1 MSAPTRRRPPDDR
14 AKDDAAESAVRDGT
28 AGPGPIPAA
37 PVLATPKRR
46 PRRMLMA
53 AGAILVILCALGTY
67 WLTQRSAERV
77 AVVGVAHDVS
87 WGEVVTSADLVQV
100 EVVNDPALKPVLWAD
115 VSSLVGQY
123 AAADLQA
130 GSLLTTRSVTG
141 AEVPGPGKALVGVSV
156 KQAQMPVTTLHP
168 GDRVVLVATADTPTA
183 QQPTGN
189 ASAGSGPVDAT
200 VFAVGS
206 TDPSGARTV
215 DVILAEDLAA
225 KVASASAAGKVAIVL
240 VPRS

>member
-1 MSAPTRRRPPDDR
+1 MSTPTRRRPLANGPNDN
-14 AKDDAAESAVRDGT
+14 AEPAGEESG

-37 PVLATPKRR
+37 PVLVTPKRR

-53 AGAILVILCALGTY
+53 AGALLVILCALGTY

-87 WGEVVTSADLVQV
+87 WGAVVTSADLVQV
-100 EVVNDPALKPVLWAD
+100 AVVNDPALKPVLWAD
-115 VSSLVGQY
+115 VWSLVGQH

-130 GSLLTTRSVTG
+130 GSLLTARSVTD

-168 GDRVVLVATADTPTA
+168 GDRVVLVPTTDTPAA
-183 QQPTGN
+183 QQPT
-189 ASAGSGPVDAT
+189 
-200 VFAVGS
+200 
-206 TDPSGARTV
+206 
-215 DVILAEDLAA
+215 A
-225 KVASASAAGKVAIVL
+225 KTVASTG
-240 VPRS
+240 PD